1 MLRFWG
7 VGFGGVGTDNL
18 QIKITY
24 MRQLTAV
31 LFVFV
36 LSAGAN
42 SLRAQSSLKN
52 TAWKFY
58 VDALHD
64 TLTMHIGVDTSFS
77 TSSMGDLIVRST
89 YKTVGDT
96 IKIKDVDGQY
106 PCMDGEGVYRY
117 VVDGDNLTFV
127 LVVDPC
133 YNRSGALVDTK
144 FKKTSVK

>member
-1 MLRFWG
+1 MDFFI
-7 VGFGGVGTDNL
+7 FGKTL
-18 QIKITY
+18 IF
-24 MRQLTAV
+24 MRHLPVV
-31 LFVFV
+31 LFAF
-36 LSAGAN
+36 LCMGSTA
-42 SLRAQSSLKN
+42 LRAQTVQTSLKN

-77 TSSMGDLIVRST
+77 TSSTGDIIVRST

-106 PCMDGEGVYRY
+106 PCMDGEGVYKY
-117 VVDGDNLTFV
+117 VVDGDTLTFL

-144 FKKTSVK
+144 FKRSVTK

>member
-1 MLRFWG
+1 
-7 VGFGGVGTDNL
+7 
-18 QIKITY
+18 
-24 MRQLTAV
+24 MRHLPVV
-31 LFVFV
+31 LFVF
-36 LSAGAN
+36 LLAAG
-42 SLRAQSSLKN
+42 STTVRAQTSLKN

-77 TSSMGDLIVRST
+77 TSSTGDIIVRST
-89 YKTVGDT
+89 YKTVGHT

-117 VVDGDNLTFV
+117 TVDGDTMTFL

-144 FKKTSVK
+144 FKRTVVK

>member
-1 MLRFWG
+1 
-7 VGFGGVGTDNL
+7 
-18 QIKITY
+18 
-24 MRQLTAV
+24 MRHLPVV
-31 LFVFV
+31 LFVF
-36 LSAGAN
+36 LLAAGSTTA
-42 SLRAQSSLKN
+42 RAQTSLKN

-77 TSSMGDLIVRST
+77 TSSAGDMIVRST

-106 PCMDGEGVYRY
+106 PCMDGEGVYKF
-117 VVDGDNLTFV
+117 VVDGDVLTF
-127 LVVDPC
+127 LLMADPC

-144 FKKTSVK
+144 FKRTVVK

>member
-77 TSSMGDLIVRST
+77 TSSTGDLIVRST

-117 VVDGDNLTFV
+117 VVDGDSLTFV

-133 YNRSGALVDTK
+133 SNRSGALVDTK
-144 FKKTSVK
+144 FKKTVAK